1 MSWFSDNYEKVALG
15 GAVLVAIGLGYSGFQ
30 SLGSVEEVFSQDPKG
45 KGPTDASVQLSD
57 EVVTAISSFEIER
70 KWTKT
75 EDASARP
82 VDLFTGV
89 PLFVN
94 RDNLKQPVDLPK
106 SESVHPPIS
115 NKWWIEYRIDPGFAD
130 SPQRDEDE
138 DGFTNLEEYNGQTDP
153 TDKRSHPNLIQK
165 LTYVGSESV
174 EWVLRPSGFPSEEA
188 PEPNMGFEYNDS
200 KKKSNR
206 VSIAEPIPKGGMFF
220 ASDPMKGRFKYLGT
234 EQRIVRNER
243 IQEDETVWI
252 VKIEDLKTNKK
263 GRIYE
268 IPDNFKR
275 GDANKYHQFDRTA
288 KFSLEALGLNGQ
300 VFKVEE
306 NVDFALPADG
316 KEKRYKLMEIGSDRI
331 MVREALE
338 DGTTKDHQIIKNN

>member
-1 MSWFSDNYEKVALG
+1 MSWFSANYEKVALG
-15 GAVLVAIGLGYSGFQ
+15 GAVLVAIGLGYAGFQ
-30 SLGSVEEVFSQDPKG
+30 SLASVEDVFSLKPEG

-70 KWTKT
+70 KWIQT
-75 EDASARP
+75 EDPTARP

-106 SESVHPPIS
+106 SADVHPPIS

-130 SPQRDEDE
+130 SPYRDEDE

-165 LTYVGSESV
+165 LAYVGSESV
-174 EWVLRPSGFPSEEA
+174 EWVLRPSGFPSVQN
-188 PEPNMGFEYNDS
+188 PEPDMAFKYADS
-200 KKKSNR
+200 KKRLNQ
-206 VSIAEPIPKGGMFF
+206 VGLAEPVKKGGILF
-220 ASDPMKGRFKYLGT
+220 AEDPMKGRFKYLGT

-252 VKIEDLKTNKK
+252 VKIEDLKPNKK
-263 GRIYE
+263 GRVYE
-268 IPDNFKR
+268 IPDNFKQ
-275 GDANKYHQFDRTA
+275 GDANKFLQFDRTA
-288 KFSLEALGLNGQ
+288 ILSLEALGLNGQ
-300 VFKVEE
+300 EFKVEE
-306 NVDFALPADG
+306 NVAFALPADG
-316 KEKRYKLMEIGSDRI
+316 KEKRYKLMEIGADRI
-331 MVREALE
+331 MVRETLE
-338 DGTTKDHQIIKNN
+338 DGTTRDHQIQKKN